1 MCAEIAVIGAGIAGL
16 AAAHFLSRAGHHVV
30 VFEKNSFAGGR
41 MSSEVVDGFVVEK
54 AAYTYPEFHRN
65 LTKFLGDLG
74 TGNALVETPGT
85 SSTFARGREYQI
97 KIGSPKDFFT
107 YKLLSLRNKKD
118 MVKLFLY
125 AQSLGA
131 ALNLADPTAKTLEL
145 EQESSADYLLTHY
158 DEDILE
164 LIAYP
169 IFCEIFLGTPEGN
182 SKLAFLSTI
191 KNLTRFKIFS
201 FERGMGMLPERLAAT
216 LDVRLSTPVLD
227 VRRAA
232 GRNAYAISVGGDRS
246 GTNLYDAVI
255 LAIPAPIVPLLCPDL
270 SAEIKTRLNAIVY
283 APSIVAVFALS
294 RVREG
299 TSMISNLVRKDFKTV
314 GTLVFDRHKGMSHV
328 PDGKEMITAILCE
341 DASRALF
348 DAPDDAVERAALAE
362 ISGLYPGLSEQVLFS
377 RVYRWEHGAV
387 QLPPGAVSRSH
398 SLRKAL
404 EEQYDDLIIAGDGL
418 YKSSLEVSFN
428 SGVKAAERLIRKF
441 GRLQ

>member
-16 AAAHFLSRAGHHVV
+16 TAAHLLTRAGHHTVI
-30 VFEKNSFAGGR
+30 FEKNSFVGGR
-41 MSSEVVDGFVVEK
+41 MSSEVVDGFIVEK

-74 TGNALVETPGT
+74 AGNALIKTPGT
-85 SSTFARGREYQI
+85 SSTFAGGREYQI
-97 KIGSPKDFFT
+97 KIGSPKDFLT

-118 MVKLFLY
+118 MIKLFLY
-125 AQSLGA
+125 AQSLGSS
-131 ALNLADPTAKTLEL
+131 LNLAEPTARTFEL
-145 EQESSADYLLTHY
+145 ERESSADYLHAHY
-158 DEDILE
+158 DEDLLE

-201 FERGMGMLPERLAAT
+201 FEHGIGTLPERLAAT
-216 LDVRLSTPVLD
+216 LDVRLATPVIE
-227 VRRAA
+227 VRRVA
-232 GRNAYAISVGGDRS
+232 GPDTYEIFVRGDRS
-246 GTNLYDAVI
+246 ETQSFDAVVV
-255 LAIPAPIVPLLCPDL
+255 AVPAPMVPLLCPDL
-270 SAEIKTRLNAIVY
+270 PVEVRTRFQEIVY
-283 APSIVAVFALS
+283 APSIVAAFGLDKVH
-294 RVREG
+294 EG
-299 TSMISNLVRKDFKTV
+299 TSMICNLVRKDFKTL
-314 GTLVFDRHKGMSHV
+314 GTVVFDRHKGVTHV
-328 PDGKEMITAILCE
+328 PDGKDLITAILCE

-348 DAPDDAVERAALAE
+348 HAPDEAVERAALAE
-362 ISGLYPGLSEQVLFS
+362 INSLYPGLSEEVLFS

-387 QLPPGAVSRSH
+387 QLPSGSVSRSY

-404 EEQYDDLIIAGDGL
+404 EEQYDNLIFAGDGL

-428 SGVKAAERLIRKF
+428 SGVKAAERLIGKF